1 MFVSALTPRV
11 ETGILYG
18 LPRLSMQKPN
28 DTVGISGSVSRSVDS
43 ATDSV
48 HKAINTASEKSHP
61 AVDQMVSGAHNAA
74 DSIAGA
80 ANTAAAAIDHKS
92 EQFMDAQAKF
102 LEDCR
107 EFVHD
112 KPLTALGIAIGA
124 GYLMH
129 WWLRRS

>member
-1 MFVSALTPRV
+1 
-11 ETGILYG
+11 
-18 LPRLSMQKPN
+18 MQKSN
-28 DTVGISGSVSRSVDS
+28 DTAGISGIVSRSVDS

-61 AVDQMVSGAHNAA
+61 AMDHVASSAHSAA

-80 ANTAAAAIDHKS
+80 ANTAAAAIDVKS
-92 EQFMDAQAKF
+92 EQFLDAQARLLK
-102 LEDCR
+102 DCR
-107 EFVHD
+107 GFVND

-124 GYLMH
+124 GYLLH